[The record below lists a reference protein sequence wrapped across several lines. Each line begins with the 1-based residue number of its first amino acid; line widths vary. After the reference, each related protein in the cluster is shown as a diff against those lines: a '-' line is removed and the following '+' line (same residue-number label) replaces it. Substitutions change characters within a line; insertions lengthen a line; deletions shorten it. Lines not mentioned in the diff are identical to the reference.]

1 MNRYRSGDLPRR
13 WLYLAELIGA
23 AVAGAG
29 VWFFVVLIFSLVAL

>member
-1 MNRYRSGDLPRR
+1 MTSYRSGDLPRR

-23 AVAGAG
+23 AVAG